1 MSRVIVNAEEVLQK
15 LNLFKQ
21 KMPERIREGMEKVC
35 LKVEADSK
43 KNCPPSITG
52 NLRASITHKVVD
64 EEDGEI
70 AGYVGSNLDYA
81 PYVHQGTGIYAIEGN
96 GRKEVPWSYYDERKG
111 EWQSTKGIK
120 PTPFIQM
127 AIDENMD
134 DIINYFKGVMEDGN

>member
-1 MSRVIVNAEEVLQK
+1 MSNILVNAKEVLQK

-21 KMPERIREGMEKVC
+21 KLPKRTREGMEKVC

-70 AGYVGSNLDYA
+70 AGYVGPNLDYA

-96 GRKEVPWSYYDERKG
+96 GRKEVPWRYYDERKG
-111 EWQSTKGIK
+111 EWQSTEGMK

-134 DIINYFKGVMEDGN
+134 DIINYFKGVMEDGD

>member
-81 PYVHQGTGIYAIEGN
+81 PYIHQGTGIYAIEGN

-134 DIINYFKGVMEDGN
+134 DIINYFKGVMEDGD

>member
-1 MSRVIVNAEEVLQK
+1 MSNILVNAKEVLQK

-21 KMPERIREGMEKVC
+21 KLPKRTREGMEKVC

-96 GRKEVPWSYYDERKG
+96 GRKEVPWRYYDERKG
-111 EWQSTKGIK
+111 EWQSTEGMK

-134 DIINYFKGVMEDGN
+134 DIINYFKGVMEDGD

>member
-1 MSRVIVNAEEVLQK
+1 MSSVLVNAKEVLQK

-21 KMPERIREGMEKVC
+21 KLPERTREGMEKIC

-111 EWQSTKGIK
+111 EWQSTEGIK

-134 DIINYFKGVMEDGN
+134 DIINYFKGVMEDGD

>member
-1 MSRVIVNAEEVLQK
+1 MSSVLVNAKEVLQK

-21 KMPERIREGMEKVC
+21 KLPERTREGMEKVC

-81 PYVHQGTGIYAIEGN
+81 PYAHQGTGIYAIEGN

-111 EWQSTKGIK
+111 EWQSTEGIK

-134 DIINYFKGVMEDGN
+134 DIINYFKGVMEDGD

>member
-1 MSRVIVNAEEVLQK
+1 MSSVLVNAKEVLQK

-21 KMPERIREGMEKVC
+21 KLPERTREGMEKVC

-81 PYVHQGTGIYAIEGN
+81 PYVHYGTGIYAIEGN

-111 EWQSTKGIK
+111 EWQSTEGIK

-134 DIINYFKGVMEDGN
+134 DIINYFKGVMEDGD